1 VVPFFC
7 LRFILCVFWWK
18 QGQDVTVY
26 LLNDIKRESVKPLQY
41 YCNALPISYFIDQR
55 RLSFWYKMQN
65 SNNIVLRTL
74 SSLKHYSFV
83 AIAAKYGTNSHN
95 VSFKNAVLQYLIS
108 ANSAYFIIFLYIV

>member
-26 LLNDIKRESVKPLQY
+26 LLNDTKRESVKPLQY

-83 AIAAKYGTNSHN
+83 AIAAKYGINSHN
-95 VSFKNAVLQYLIS
+95 VSFKNAVWQTFSS
-108 ANSAYFIIFLYIV
+108 AVLDKC